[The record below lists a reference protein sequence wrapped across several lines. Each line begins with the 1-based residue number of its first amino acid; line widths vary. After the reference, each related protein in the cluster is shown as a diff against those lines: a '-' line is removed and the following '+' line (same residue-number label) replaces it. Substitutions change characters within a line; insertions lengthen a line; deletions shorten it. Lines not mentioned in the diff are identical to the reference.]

1 MSGFHFIMETFET
14 MWFFYPLLF
23 LWIAFQRGRLSIPSL
38 FAHCTSVLQVW
49 LALGSQVSA
58 PKTQMSSNMRC
69 RWVCLMKF
77 FFYLANKKI
86 LNINQ
91 SFFTQLDQAV
101 FAVSHSTSVEWRTL
115 EVRVRLTGLLCW
127 RTNNCKLFCRENN
140 MKYRCICRKKSVHS
154 NLFVAKCL
162 LNTKY
167 KFSWSLIP
175 CIYSST
181 SIYI

>member
-1 MSGFHFIMETFET
+1 MSGFHFIMETLET
-14 MWFFYPLLF
+14 MWFFTHFCSCGSLF
-23 LWIAFQRGRLSIPSL
+23 SVVDWVFPSL
-38 FAHCTSVLQVW
+38 FARCTSVLQVW

-154 NLFVAKCL
+154 NLFVAICL
-162 LNTKY
+162 LNTI
-167 KFSWSLIP
+167 FP
-175 CIYSST
+175 DH
-181 SIYI
+181 